1 MHKVIFDYSKIT
13 TEDVKRFMEYGM
25 GYVSTMDYLIDLD
38 EPSEDWYNDEYI
50 KSVRPAILKLIKI
63 MSGSIIEKMN
73 DKKNKIGFNL
83 ETLDVYNAFIG
94 LHHHLDSCL
103 EFYKAKNINM
113 LGVPID
119 QVQKDFEYIKSRLKS
134 IEEFVLDEKDSS

>member
-1 MHKVIFDYSKIT
+1 MRKVIFDYSKIT
-13 TEDVKRFMEYGM
+13 TEDVKRFMDYGM
-25 GYVSTMDYLIDLD
+25 GYVSTMDYFIDLD

-50 KSVRPAILKLIKI
+50 KSVRPAILKLIKV
-63 MSGSIIEKMN
+63 MSNFIIEKMS
-73 DKKNKIGFNL
+73 DKKSKVSFNL
-83 ETLDVYNAFIG
+83 DTLDVYNAFIG

-119 QVQKDFEYIKSRLKS
+119 QAKKDFEYIKSRLKS
-134 IEEFVLDEKDSS
+134 IEEFALDEK